1 MYSWEKYGCAVIVSV
16 SFSELIERANCIHVP
31 LKIFDKRFAWK
42 KGAWILKY
50 FSLGTRYLQILL
62 PSSYNYRS

>member
-1 MYSWEKYGCAVIVSV
+1 MYSWEKYECAVIVSV

-42 KGAWILKY
+42 KGAWIKIFQFRNTLLTNPIT
-50 FSLGTRYLQILL
+50 FIL
-62 PSSYNYRS
+62 